1 MTTLEKEV
9 WDLVITEWSGKSRL
23 DVKEI
28 INTSIHLMQHVE
40 KYQQL
45 VGLDRK
51 KVVLGV
57 LNHAT
62 RWLASNGKF
71 TADLGAATITFIETI
86 LPEVIDSI
94 VSVDKKEFTISTRSI
109 SHCCWIN
116 CLSCWRN
123 GGRRIVRENIDTLF
137 NIKSLPPIINDVIT
151 PIINHIENSIIDH
164 GNRTVGYTDAVSA
177 PKAEYVDTLNETKK
191 DSILQK

>member
-1 MTTLEKEV
+1 
-9 WDLVITEWSGKSRL
+9 
-23 DVKEI
+23 
-28 INTSIHLMQHVE
+28 MQHVE

-45 VGLDRK
+45 VGQDRK

-71 TADLGAATITFIETI
+71 TPDLGAATITFIETI

-94 VSVDKKEFTISTRSI
+94 VSVDKKEFVISTRSI

-123 GGRRIVRENIDTLF
+123 GGRKIVRENIDILF
-137 NIKSLPPIINDVIT
+137 NIKSLPPVINDVIT
-151 PIINHIENSIIDH
+151 PIMTHIENTIVSH
-164 GNRTVGYTDAVSA
+164 GENVVAYVDAVSA
-177 PKAEYVDTLNETKK
+177 GKTEYVDTLNETKK
-191 DSILQK
+191 DSILEK